1 MMVKKALI
9 DGKIFLTNQADI
21 SDKSWLV
28 GSGKI
33 AFEYA
38 KVIRSFNHKIHVIVS
53 KINQILKKFL

>member
-1 MMVKKALI
+1 MIRV
-9 DGKIFLTNQADI
+9 G
-21 SDKSWLV
+21 LV

-53 KINQILKKFL
+53 KNKSNLKKKFL